1 MYQYAPCWALD
12 VRKLVPLYTTLERS
26 CRRKQEGFMEY
37 AIGIILGVVIAA
49 AATLIGFDRD
59 RSFYPT
65 VLTVIAAY
73 YVLFAAMGASHEVL
87 VAEVIVAGGFFI
99 ASIIGFKKNLW
110 VVAVGLIAHGVF
122 DYGHHLFVENP
133 EVPEWWPGFC
143 LGIDVALGV
152 WLAGLLMR
160 RSNQ

>member
-1 MYQYAPCWALD
+1 M
-12 VRKLVPLYTTLERS
+12 VRCHRNFKSPSTHALERS
-26 CRRKQEGFMEY
+26 HRRKHEGFMEY
-37 AIGIILGVVIAA
+37 TIGIILGVVIAA

-73 YVLFAAMGASHEVL
+73 YVLFAVMGASHEVL
-87 VAEVIVAGGFFI
+87 VAEVTVAGGFFI
-99 ASIIGFKKNLW
+99 ASIIGFKKSLW

-122 DYGHHLFVENP
+122 DYSHHLFVENP
-133 EVPEWWPGFC
+133 AVPEWWPGFC
-143 LGIDVALGV
+143 LAIDATLGV

-160 RSNQ
+160 RSNQELEPTG